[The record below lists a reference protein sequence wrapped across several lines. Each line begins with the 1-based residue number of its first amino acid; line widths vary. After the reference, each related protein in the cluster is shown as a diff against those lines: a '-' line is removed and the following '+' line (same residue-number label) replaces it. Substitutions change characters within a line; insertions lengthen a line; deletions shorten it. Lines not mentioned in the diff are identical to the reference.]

1 MQIDDILNTLNT
13 VSEKLFKSVEG
24 EVYKT
29 LDDIVMIGK
38 DILEKEPL
46 KNIFFENK
54 VNGIIIIANSLLL
67 FYFIYYIFNILL
79 SLYNGNK
86 VENVYTFVIKM
97 LVVTIIVNNSYYII
111 EQFLNLI
118 ELLSLSINEYC
129 KSLIGQEVSF
139 SSLKEAILSIKDFM
153 KNDFLS
159 LDGLIKGVISFGSI
173 SILINFSIRYV
184 TVIFLVIVSPIMLAL
199 CSSNLTKGMTLAW
212 GKLLFTNLITQVIVK
227 LVLVI
232 PLVYKDVNSIMYKI
246 ILVGSIYILYKINS
260 FVRDFT
266 VQISTNYVSDNI
278 FRR

>member
-97 LVVTIIVNNSYYII
+97 LVITIVVNNSYYII
-111 EQFLNLI
+111 EQ
-118 ELLSLSINEYC
+118 
-129 KSLIGQEVSF
+129 
-139 SSLKEAILSIKDFM
+139 
-153 KNDFLS
+153 
-159 LDGLIKGVISFGSI
+159 
-173 SILINFSIRYV
+173 
-184 TVIFLVIVSPIMLAL
+184 
-199 CSSNLTKGMTLAW
+199 
-212 GKLLFTNLITQVIVK
+212 
-227 LVLVI
+227 
-232 PLVYKDVNSIMYKI
+232 
-246 ILVGSIYILYKINS
+246 
-260 FVRDFT
+260 
-266 VQISTNYVSDNI
+266 
-278 FRR
+278 